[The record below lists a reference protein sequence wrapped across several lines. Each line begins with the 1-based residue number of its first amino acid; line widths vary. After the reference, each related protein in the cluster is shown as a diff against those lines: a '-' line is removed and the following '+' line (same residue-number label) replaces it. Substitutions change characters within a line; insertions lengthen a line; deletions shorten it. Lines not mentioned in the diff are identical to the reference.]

1 MSNYF
6 NIKMRKKLYPLLV
19 IAALNLTACTEVLE
33 PNIDYGGNTYIN
45 DYTALVKAVNDLQK
59 SLEERF
65 DALNTLLKNGM
76 AEIKLAI
83 DENTGAIKILTST
96 TENGLGEINTSL
108 FNGFEALNSQIKA
121 TGESII
127 FAINQNGELLRLKID
142 ENGKLLETTLL
153 ANNAALI
160 KCINDNSKSLD
171 ERFAALTA
179 AVEAGFKNVVVSIDK
194 TTGAITLLDK
204 NTNSSLDKINT
215 SLTDGFKAINEH
227 IDSNGNTIVEA
238 MNKNNELLTISIDKN
253 GNLIEAAIKGQTD
266 ALVAAINDQT
276 KAINERIAALN
287 TLIEIGLKNIELK
300 IDANT
305 GAITLLDKNLGT
317 SMGKLDTS
325 LGTINTNLLNG
336 FANLNTQLVNID
348 KSITGLSGNV
358 AKIET
363 AINKQGELI
372 VNKLDAQ
379 NKLLETTV
387 VGSLDEISASIK
399 SQTTSM
405 EEKIGALNTLI
416 DAGLVKMETTNTN
429 LGTIGGQIKDLNTS
443 MTTVNGNLS
452 AINGSVGS
460 VQSTLNDMGGS
471 ITSLAGKMET
481 GFTNVSKAVEAN
493 GTTVVKAINQNGEQM
508 TTIFGQ
514 NGEKLTA
521 ISTDIQTLT
530 GNLNDNENGLP
541 AMLRAQKALDDAI
554 TNPSTGLTAI
564 EKENSAHLQALLT
577 SMLKDS
583 GVYTS
588 KNDNTYMFMEPS
600 LWASIEAAGKNSNI
614 YAAFAEMIDG
624 SVPNINCTQ
633 VTPGS
638 WHTCAKFTPTKTTE
652 QLKAGAE
659 LVAGKPEVSSEAN
672 GKQVV
677 RIVKVVKEDIE
688 YTVDVSSCTYDKMYV
703 IRVYDARGDYQIY
716 GSQIGSR
723 SSNPSTSVPSTQ
735 SSKVKV
741 ILRPYY
747 NGNICINI
755 RAFAFSYVNS
765 NELPSLFWAS
775 DKMSSARKK

>member
-1 MSNYF
+1 
-6 NIKMRKKLYPLLV
+6 MRKKLYPLLV

-108 FNGFEALNSQIKA
+108 FNGFTALNTQIKS
-121 TGESII
+121 TGESIV

-160 KCINDNSKSLD
+160 KCINDNSK
-171 ERFAALTA
+171 A
-179 AVEAGFKNVVVSIDK
+179 ID
-194 TTGAITLLDK
+194 
-204 NTNSSLDKINT
+204 
-215 SLTDGFKAINEH
+215 
-227 IDSNGNTIVEA
+227 
-238 MNKNNELLTISIDKN
+238 
-253 GNLIEAAIKGQTD
+253 
-266 ALVAAINDQT
+266 
-276 KAINERIAALN
+276 ERIAALN
-287 TLIEIGLKNIELK
+287 SVIELGLKNIELK
-300 IDANT
+300 IDANI

-317 SMGKLDTS
+317 SMGELDAT

-348 KSITGLSGNV
+348 KSITGLSGNI

-387 VGSLDEISASIK
+387 VGSLDAISASIK

-471 ITSLAGKMET
+471 ITSLTNEMKT
-481 GFTNVSKAVEAN
+481 GFTTVSKAVESN

-521 ISTDIQTLT
+521 ISSDIQTLT
-530 GNLNDNENGLP
+530 GNLNDDQKGLP

-554 TNPSTGLTAI
+554 TNPDTGLTAI
-564 EKENSAHLQALLT
+564 EKANSTHLQALLT

-583 GVYTS
+583 GVYTPEHS
-588 KNDNTYMFMEPS
+588 DGTYMFMDPA
-600 LWASIEAAGKNSNI
+600 LWASIEAAGKSSSI

-624 SVPNINCTQ
+624 SVPNINCSQ
-633 VTPGS
+633 VTPGTN
-638 WHTCAKFTPTKTTE
+638 WHSCAVFTPTKSIE
-652 QLKAGAE
+652 ELKAGAE
-659 LVAGKPEVSSEAN
+659 LVAGKPEVSNEAN

-688 YTVDVSSCTYDKMYV
+688 YTVNVTSCTYKYMYA

-716 GSQIGSR
+716 GTQTGSR
-723 SSNPSTSVPSTQ
+723 SSNPRTSIPSTQ
-735 SSKVKV
+735 SSIVTVK
-741 ILRPYY
+741 LRPYY

-765 NELPSLFWAS
+765 NDLPSLFWAS